1 VIQNRAQLRGKWYR
15 WAAFGFGSGFSPIAP
30 GTVGTLLGIPI
41 IILFQFLPNLF
52 WFFGA
57 LLIALMSVWSSSR
70 VSSELGFK
78 DHPAIVIDE
87 IAGFVVTMAL
97 IPVTWQSI
105 ALGFLLF
112 RLFDIIK
119 PPPAGWIDRHMS
131 GGIGIT
137 ADDVV
142 AGVYANVV
150 MHAVLTFTDVI

>member
-1 VIQNRAQLRGKWYR
+1 
-15 WAAFGFGSGFSPIAP
+15 
-30 GTVGTLLGIPI
+30 
-41 IILFQFLPNLF
+41 
-52 WFFGA
+52 
-57 LLIALMSVWSSSR
+57 MSVWSSSR

-87 IAGFVVTMAL
+87 ISGFVVTMAL

-119 PPPAGWIDRHMS
+119 TPPAGWIDRNIS

-142 AGVYANVV
+142 AGVYANIA
-150 MHAVLTFTDVI
+150 MHAVLAFTDIL